1 MPSSVCS
8 NRSQEPWKI
17 VIVYL
22 VYTNWSNVAHRE
34 HSISPARIL
43 NSHQPVPIY
52 FAVGI
57 CNCIGRASESLMRPA
72 VKHHHRSSRA
82 LTQDAPTLRDLLIYE
97 IARPGMFIWRRGC
110 RTRPVLPIYRLTFF
124 NFLRRIATFLL
135 FFLFSSSL
143 FSFFLFSSASL
154 FHPFLFYS
162 RVSPASSS
170 FFFVRLFALLRSFAA
185 IFRWSK
191 QQLTVSQRQGGK
203 ARWTVRP
210 MVKSVLASPSKL
222 TYAWSLK
229 RLIRRFVTGIR
240 WRFNENSC
248 LFDKLF
254 GNMLEYLI

>member
-1 MPSSVCS
+1 M
-8 NRSQEPWKI
+8 
-17 VIVYL
+17 
-22 VYTNWSNVAHRE
+22 NWSNVAHRE

-82 LTQDAPTLRDLLIYE
+82 LTQNAPTLRDLLIYE

-143 FSFFLFSSASL
+143 FFFFLFSSASL

-162 RVSPASSS
+162 RASLASSS
-170 FFFVRLFALLRSFAA
+170 FFFVRLFGLLRFFAA

-191 QQLTVSQRQGGK
+191 PTTNGFTEAKRQGSMNG
-203 ARWTVRP
+203 
-210 MVKSVLASPSKL
+210 
-222 TYAWSLK
+222 
-229 RLIRRFVTGIR
+229 
-240 WRFNENSC
+240 
-248 LFDKLF
+248 
-254 GNMLEYLI
+254 

>member
-1 MPSSVCS
+1 M
-8 NRSQEPWKI
+8 
-17 VIVYL
+17 
-22 VYTNWSNVAHRE
+22 NWSNVAHRE

-143 FSFFLFSSASL
+143 FFFFFYFRQRPYFTHFSFTVVLLSLLRRSFSYAFSV
-154 FHPFLFYS
+154 FY
-162 RVSPASSS
+162 ASSRR
-170 FFFVRLFALLRSFAA
+170 FFVGRS
-185 IFRWSK
+185 
-191 QQLTVSQRQGGK
+191 QQLTVSQRQRGK

-210 MVKSVLASPSKL
+210 MVKSVLTSPSKL
-222 TYAWSLK
+222 TCAWSLK
-229 RLIRRFVTGIR
+229 RLIRRFATGIR
-240 WRFNENSC
+240 WCFNKNSC
-248 LFDKLF
+248 LFGKLLDSI
-254 GNMLEYLI
+254 LEHLI

>member
-1 MPSSVCS
+1 M
-8 NRSQEPWKI
+8 
-17 VIVYL
+17 
-22 VYTNWSNVAHRE
+22 NWSNVAHRE

-143 FSFFLFSSASL
+143 F
-154 FHPFLFYS
+154 
-162 RVSPASSS
+162 
-170 FFFVRLFALLRSFAA
+170 FFFSIFVSVPISPISLLQSCFSRFFVVLFRTPFRSFTLLRGDF
-185 IFRWSK
+185 
-191 QQLTVSQRQGGK
+191 
-203 ARWTVRP
+203 
-210 MVKSVLASPSKL
+210 
-222 TYAWSLK
+222 SL
-229 RLIRRFVTGIR
+229 VEA
-240 WRFNENSC
+240 NN
-248 LFDKLF
+248 
-254 GNMLEYLI
+254 